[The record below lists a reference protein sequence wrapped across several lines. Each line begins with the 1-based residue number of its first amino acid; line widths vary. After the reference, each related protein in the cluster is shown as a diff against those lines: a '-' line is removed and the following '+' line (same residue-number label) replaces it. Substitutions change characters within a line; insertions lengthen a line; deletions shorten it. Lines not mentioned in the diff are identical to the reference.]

1 MVTLFT
7 SLPDLSVVFF
17 SLLFVCF
24 CCVCLVLFSL
34 VAAAFLVNK
43 DVYNQEVLDMVDENR
58 SLMNTIRQRQKHWL
72 GHVLRSESLLR
83 ILQS

>member
-34 VAAAFLVNK
+34 VAAAFLANK
-43 DVYNQEVLDMVDENR
+43 DVYITPTPTTTNNNNNNNNNNGFV
-58 SLMNTIRQRQKHWL
+58 
-72 GHVLRSESLLR
+72 
-83 ILQS
+83 

>member
-34 VAAAFLVNK
+34 VAAAFLANK
-43 DVYNQEVLDMVDENR
+43 DVYNIGLQTGLIIYKR
-58 SLMNTIRQRQKHWL
+58 GRWL
-72 GHVLRSESLLR
+72 S
-83 ILQS
+83 